1 MAARKPT
8 AAAIYCRISLDK
20 TGEGLGVARQEVL
33 GRRLAAAKGWPVAE
47 VYVDGST
54 SAFNGKVRPAY
65 RRMLSDLE
73 AGLRDAVICVDLDRL
88 TRHPAELE
96 EFVALADRLRIA
108 LANVSGDTD
117 LGSSD
122 GRLKARIMGAVARQ
136 ESERKGER
144 VAREAEQAARRGI
157 PRGSRRPFGWEDD
170 KTTIRP
176 SEAELVREAARR
188 VLAGETV
195 PAVARDFNRR
205 GIPSPQAA
213 RYGWS
218 AATLMGVLR
227 NPRIAGLRTYK
238 GQVVADGQWQP
249 ILKRAE
255 WETLAARIRRVAR
268 PGRPSSHLLSGI
280 ARCGRCGGPLWTS
293 WRPGNDGTRVARYA
307 CVARPGGPGCGK
319 LTVTAA
325 PLDELVRDAVI
336 FAVSGP
342 ELAKTLA
349 ARRRGDAG
357 ETQAARELTAAEA
370 RREEAAAMFGAGEI
384 TRREWLKIREVTD
397 QRIADASRLLSRH
410 RGPTAN
416 LPKSH
421 KALRQAWDT
430 GSVEWRRALITA
442 VVATLTVK
450 PVTRPINTFDPDRI
464 DITWAA

>member
-1 MAARKPT
+1 MAAKKPT

-20 TGEGLGVARQEVL
+20 TGEGLGVKRQETMC
-33 GRRLAAAKGWPVAE
+33 RKLAAEKGWPVAE

-54 SAFNGKVRPAY
+54 SAFNGKVRVAY
-65 RRMLSDLE
+65 RRMMADLE
-73 AGLRDAVICVDLDRL
+73 AGHRDAVICVDVDRL

-96 EFVALADRLRIA
+96 EFIDLADRLRIA

-144 VAREAEQAARRGI
+144 VAREAEQAALRGV

-176 SEAELVREAARR
+176 AEAKLIREAASR

-195 PAVARDFNRR
+195 PAVARDWNRR

-218 AATLMGVLR
+218 ATTVMGVLR

-238 GQVVADGQWQP
+238 GQIVADGQWQP
-249 ILKRAE
+249 ILDRAQ

-280 ARCGRCGGPLWTS
+280 ARCGKCGGPLWTS
-293 WRPGNDGTRVARYA
+293 WQKHRDKRVARYA
-307 CVARPGGPGCGK
+307 CVSRPGWSGCGK

-336 FAVSGP
+336 WAVTGP

-349 ARRRGDAG
+349 ARRRGGDAG
-357 ETQAARELTAAEA
+357 ETQAARELADAEA
-370 RREEAAAMFGAGEI
+370 RREEAAAMFASGEI
-384 TRREWLKIREVTD
+384 TRREWLKIRQVTD
-397 QRIADASRLLSRH
+397 QRVADASRLLNRH
-410 RGPTAN
+410 RGPAAN
-416 LPKSH
+416 LPRSH
-421 KALRQAWDT
+421 KALREAWDQGT
-430 GSVEWRRALITA
+430 IEWRRALITA

-450 PVTRPINTFDPDRI
+450 PVARPINTFDPDRV